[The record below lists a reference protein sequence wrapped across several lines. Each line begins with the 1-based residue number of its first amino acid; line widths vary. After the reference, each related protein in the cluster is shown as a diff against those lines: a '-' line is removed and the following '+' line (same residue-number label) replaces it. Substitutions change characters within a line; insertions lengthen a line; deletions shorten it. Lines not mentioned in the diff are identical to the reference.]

1 MMTDRLTGLTG
12 QAQRDALIEQFR
24 NVRRETELICAPLEV
39 DDYQVQSITETS
51 PPKWHIAHVTWFV
64 EEFVLSHF
72 DSRYRPY
79 HPRFSYL
86 FNSYYETVGKMQ
98 PRPKRSMLSRPTVD
112 EVYRY
117 RHYVDDHIQNLIL
130 NVNESDW
137 DDCRQRVTL
146 GLHHEQQHQELL
158 FMDIKHNF
166 SVNPLKPVYHEQQHA
181 LSSSLQTVHWIERE
195 GGLHE
200 LGHSGDGFSFD
211 NETPRHQVLMRD
223 YQLAA
228 GLVTN
233 GEYLEFIQSD
243 GYQRPELWLA
253 DGWYLINRENWK
265 YPLYWELKDDEWWQF
280 TLGGMQKLNLFEPV
294 CHLSFYEADAFA
306 RWAHARL
313 PTEAE
318 LECMLE
324 EQPVKGNF
332 LDNRILHPQP
342 GIGQWYGDV
351 WEWTSSTYSAYPGFR
366 PLAGSMGEYNGK
378 FMCNQMVLRGGCCV
392 TPVNHIRATYRNFYY
407 PHDRWPFTGL
417 RLAKDG

>member
-1 MMTDRLTGLTG
+1 MIDMSTGLMG
-12 QAQRDALIEQFR
+12 LAQRDALIDQFR
-24 NVRRETELICAPLEV
+24 SVRRETELICAPLEV
-39 DDYQVQSITETS
+39 DDYQVQSIAETS
-51 PPKWHIAHVTWFV
+51 PPKWHIAHVTWFF

-72 DSRYRPY
+72 DSQYKPF

-98 PRPKRSMLSRPTVD
+98 PRPKRGMLSRPTVD

-117 RHYVDDHIQNLIL
+117 RRYVDDHIQSLIL
-130 NVNESDW
+130 NIDESDW
-137 DDCRQRVTL
+137 EDCRQRVTL

-166 SVNPLKPVYHEQQHA
+166 SVNPLKPAYHEQQQA
-181 LSSSLQTVHWIERE
+181 LSSSLQAVHWVDRE
-195 GGLHE
+195 GGLRE
-200 LGHSGDGFSFD
+200 IGREGDGFSFD
-211 NETPRHQVLMRD
+211 NETPRHQVLLRD
-223 YQLAA
+223 HQLASR
-228 GLVTN
+228 LVTN
-233 GEYLEFIQSD
+233 GEYLQFIQSD

-253 DGWYLINRENWK
+253 DGWYLINREIWRH
-265 YPLYWELKDDEWWQF
+265 PLYWELKDEEWWQF
-280 TLGGMQKLNLFEPV
+280 TLGGMQRLNFEEPV

-306 RWAHARL
+306 RWAGARL
-313 PTEAE
+313 PMESE

-324 EQPVKGNF
+324 EQPVQGNF
-332 LDNRILHPQP
+332 LDFQILHPQP
-342 GIGQWYGDV
+342 GDGQWYGDL
-351 WEWTSSTYSAYPGFR
+351 WEWTSSAYSAYPGFR

-392 TPVNHIRATYRNFYY
+392 TPENHIRASYRNFYY